1 MPSNQYFFNT
11 STTSSSKLLNNFCE
25 PEDYVLTD
33 EDMDAIDMA
42 TCQYDY
48 QMMWSAPKEL
58 QS

>member
-1 MPSNQYFFNT
+1 MLTSKYFFNT
-11 STTSSSKLLNNFCE
+11 PSTSSSKVLNNFCE

-42 TCQYDY
+42 TYQYDY